1 MSKMDETRL
10 LSTPWPFW
18 TCKLSKWKYWWKTLF
33 LKVIWLYDYS
43 YKILFSILTQ
53 KGSVSKEKSQ
63 GLPSSQL
70 SFWVHKCHSCLVRKK
85 ALCNSLTLLLRPT
98 CPYIDPEWKQDWK
111 SVKATKS
118 SNNSDLAACKWH
130 MNNQWLLK
138 Y

>member
-1 MSKMDETRL
+1 MAFLEKL
-10 LSTPWPFW
+10 NFKTP
-18 TCKLSKWKYWWKTLF
+18 KKYWQEAMAILWRHRLAF
-33 LKVIWLYDYS
+33 LVSIFLDYS
-43 YKILFSILTQ
+43 YKILFSILIQ